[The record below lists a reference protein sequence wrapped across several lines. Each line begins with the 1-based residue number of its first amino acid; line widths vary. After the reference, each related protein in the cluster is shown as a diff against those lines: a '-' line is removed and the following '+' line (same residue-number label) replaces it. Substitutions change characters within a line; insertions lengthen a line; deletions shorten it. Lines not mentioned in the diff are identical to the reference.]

1 MIYNADFSRNS
12 YQKGSDQVK
21 KSELTKQRILEAAET
36 EFAAKGIYGARVDD
50 IAERAKANK
59 RMIYEY
65 FGSKEQLYS
74 EVLGVVYSRITEREK
89 ELLNDNADCVQAIR
103 NIIAMYFEFLNSDRN
118 FVNLIMWENLNQ
130 ARYIKANDVPMIK
143 DYAIRAARCV
153 LERGIKQGVFRQDTD
168 IEEIILSLNMF
179 TFSYFSNIHT
189 MSQVMQID
197 FNKPEQIQKRTD
209 HVTNMILNFIV
220 TK

>member
-1 MIYNADFSRNS
+1 
-12 YQKGSDQVK
+12 VK

-89 ELLNDNADCVQAIR
+89 ELLNDNTDCIQAIR

-118 FVNLIMWENLNQ
+118 FVKLIMWENLNQ
-130 ARYIKANDVPMIK
+130 ARYIKANDVPITPFVPP
-143 DYAIRAARCV
+143 A
-153 LERGIKQGVFRQDTD
+153 VFLK
-168 IEEIILSLNMF
+168 EGLNKAY
-179 TFSYFSNIHT
+179 SG
-189 MSQVMQID
+189 
-197 FNKPEQIQKRTD
+197 RTRISKKSFC
-209 HVTNMILNFIV
+209 H
-220 TK
+220 